1 MNKLI
6 LSEEFLRMQRLAGI
20 ITESQFKNMKEAIVN
35 TVSDNLSDIFDEKT
49 KKLKPEVKNNI
60 IKGLDI
66 IKKQFPD
73 LKIIDHFIVGA
84 AVTYQYED
92 GSDIDTTVVL
102 DPTVT
107 KEKSKEGFLFM
118 EGCLSIPS
126 SLSKPTRT
134 IRACKVVV
142 DTDNL
147 GELTFEINPEG
158 DKANES
164 ISKETM
170 MTVIVQHEID
180 HLDGFTIKDRVYNT
194 QVVKKVD
201 FGRNEKIVMK
211 SKEGE
216 MVEVKFKNANK
227 LFLQGYEIV

>member
-1 MNKLI
+1 MKLI
-6 LSEEFLRMQRLAGI
+6 VDKGSNGLTTKEFVEYLKTPVLKSEITQQEADELRKQLEQGLSEYPGLGI
-20 ITESQFKNMKEAIVN
+20 SATQLGIKKRACYIKFGEEEDITELFLLN
-35 TVSDNLSDIFDEKT
+35 
-49 KKLKPEVKNNI
+49 PI
-60 IKGLDI
+60 I
-66 IKKQFPD
+66 
-73 LKIIDHFIVGA
+73 
-84 AVTYQYED
+84 
-92 GSDIDTTVVL
+92 
-102 DPTVT
+102 

-126 SLSKPTRT
+126 SLTKPTRT

-147 GELTFEINPEG
+147 GELTFEINSEG

-194 QVVKKVD
+194 QVVKRQNY
-201 FGRNEKIVMK
+201 GRNDLIVMK
-211 SKEGE
+211 SPQGE
-216 MVEVKFKNANK
+216 LVEVKYKKANNY
-227 LFLQGYEIV
+227 FLQGYEIV

>member
-1 MNKLI
+1 MKLI
-6 LSEEFLRMQRLAGI
+6 VDKGSNGLTTKEFTEYLKTPCPKTEFKQYEADMLRKQLEQGLTEYPGLGI
-20 ITESQFKNMKEAIVN
+20 SATQ
-35 TVSDNLSDIFDEKT
+35 L
-49 KKLKPEVKNNI
+49 
-60 IKGLDI
+60 G
-66 IKKQFPD
+66 IKKRACYIKFGDEELFLVNPM
-73 LKIIDHFIVGA
+73 I
-84 AVTYQYED
+84 
-92 GSDIDTTVVL
+92 
-102 DPTVT
+102 

-126 SLSKPTRT
+126 SLTKPTRT
-134 IRACKVVV
+134 IRACKVVI

-147 GELTFEINPEG
+147 GELTFEINPDG

-216 MVEVKFKNANK
+216 LVEVKFKNANK

>member
-1 MNKLI
+1 MKLI
-6 LSEEFLRMQRLAGI
+6 IDKGSNGLITKEFTEYLKTPVLKSEITQEESDELRKQLEQGLTKYPGLGI
-20 ITESQFKNMKEAIVN
+20 SATQ
-35 TVSDNLSDIFDEKT
+35 L
-49 KKLKPEVKNNI
+49 
-60 IKGLDI
+60 G
-66 IKKQFPD
+66 IKKRVCYIKFGEEELFLVNP
-73 LKIIDHFIVGA
+73 II
-84 AVTYQYED
+84 
-92 GSDIDTTVVL
+92 
-102 DPTVT
+102 

-134 IRACKVVV
+134 IRACKVII

-158 DKANES
+158 DEQNKS
-164 ISKETM
+164 VSKETM

-194 QVVKKVD
+194 QVVKRVD

-216 MVEVKFKNANK
+216 LVEVKFKNANK
-227 LFLQGYEIV
+227 YFLQGYEIV

>member
-1 MNKLI
+1 MKLI
-6 LSEEFLRMQRLAGI
+6 VDKGSNGLTTKEFTEYLKTPCPKTEFKQYEADMLRMQLEQGLTDYPGLGI
-20 ITESQFKNMKEAIVN
+20 SATQ
-35 TVSDNLSDIFDEKT
+35 L
-49 KKLKPEVKNNI
+49 
-60 IKGLDI
+60 G
-66 IKKQFPD
+66 IKKRACYIKFGDEELFLLNP
-73 LKIIDHFIVGA
+73 II
-84 AVTYQYED
+84 
-92 GSDIDTTVVL
+92 
-102 DPTVT
+102 

-134 IRACKVVV
+134 IRACKVVI

-158 DKANES
+158 DKTNES

-180 HLDGFTIKDRVYNT
+180 HLDGITIKDRVYNT

-216 MVEVKFKNANK
+216 LVEVKFKNANK

>member
-1 MNKLI
+1 MKLI
-6 LSEEFLRMQRLAGI
+6 VDKGSNGLTTKEFTEYLKTPCPKTEFKQYEADMLRKQLEQGLSEYPGLGI
-20 ITESQFKNMKEAIVN
+20 SATQ
-35 TVSDNLSDIFDEKT
+35 L
-49 KKLKPEVKNNI
+49 
-60 IKGLDI
+60 G
-66 IKKQFPD
+66 IKKRACYIKFGDEELFLVNPM
-73 LKIIDHFIVGA
+73 I
-84 AVTYQYED
+84 
-92 GSDIDTTVVL
+92 
-102 DPTVT
+102 

-118 EGCLSIPS
+118 EGCLSIPT
-126 SLSKPTRT
+126 SLTKPTRT
-134 IRACKVVV
+134 IRACKVVI

-194 QVVKKVD
+194 QVVKKVN

-216 MVEVKFKNANK
+216 LVEVKFKNANK

>member
-1 MNKLI
+1 MKLI
-6 LSEEFLRMQRLAGI
+6 VDKGSNGLTTKEFTEYLKTPVLKSEITQQEADELRTQLEQGLTEYPGLGI
-20 ITESQFKNMKEAIVN
+20 SATQ
-35 TVSDNLSDIFDEKT
+35 L
-49 KKLKPEVKNNI
+49 
-60 IKGLDI
+60 G
-66 IKKQFPD
+66 IKKRACYIKLGDEELFLVNP
-73 LKIIDHFIVGA
+73 II
-84 AVTYQYED
+84 
-92 GSDIDTTVVL
+92 
-102 DPTVT
+102 

-126 SLSKPTRT
+126 SLTKPIRT
-134 IRACKVVV
+134 IRATKVVV
-142 DTDNL
+142 MTDNL

-194 QVVKKVD
+194 QVVKKAD

-227 LFLQGYEIV
+227 YFLQGYEIV

>member
-1 MNKLI
+1 MKLI
-6 LSEEFLRMQRLAGI
+6 VDKGSNGLTTKEFTEYLKTPVLKSEITQQEADELRKQLEQGLTEYPGLGISATQLGIKKRACYIKLGDEELFLVNPI
-20 ITESQFKNMKEAIVN
+20 IT
-35 TVSDNLSDIFDEKT
+35 
-49 KKLKPEVKNNI
+49 
-60 IKGLDI
+60 
-66 IKKQFPD
+66 
-73 LKIIDHFIVGA
+73 
-84 AVTYQYED
+84 
-92 GSDIDTTVVL
+92 
-102 DPTVT
+102 
-107 KEKSKEGFLFM
+107 EKSKEGFLFF

-126 SLSKPTRT
+126 TLTKPIKT
-134 IRACKVVV
+134 IRASKIIVQ
-142 DTDNL
+142 TDNL

-158 DKANES
+158 NEQNKS

-216 MVEVKFKNANK
+216 LIEVKFKNANK

>member
-1 MNKLI
+1 MKLI
-6 LSEEFLRMQRLAGI
+6 VDKGSNGLTTKEFTEYLKTPCLKTEFKQYEADMLRKQLEQGLTDYPGLGI
-20 ITESQFKNMKEAIVN
+20 SATQ
-35 TVSDNLSDIFDEKT
+35 L
-49 KKLKPEVKNNI
+49 
-60 IKGLDI
+60 G
-66 IKKQFPD
+66 IKKRACLIKFGDEELFLVNP
-73 LKIIDHFIVGA
+73 II
-84 AVTYQYED
+84 
-92 GSDIDTTVVL
+92 
-102 DPTVT
+102 
-107 KEKSKEGFLFM
+107 KEKSKEGFLFF

-126 SLSKPTRT
+126 TLTKPIRT
-134 IRACKVVV
+134 IRASKVIIQ
-142 DTDNL
+142 TDNL
-147 GELTFEINPEG
+147 GELTFEINPDG
-158 DKANES
+158 DEQNKS